1 MNETNTNLITS
12 VKDALTEAIKTI
24 ATAQKALLN
33 QANTEKANLL
43 ALLNEI
49 RGTRDT
55 ISIFGDVC
63 AEAGEALLDTAEF
76 CDGITDK
83 IFYVIDGNHDV
94 PVADYENFV
103 EFCDQCGKEIVVGD
117 EFGVEGGD
125 YTCAEC
131 AAALEAMSAEE
142 TADEDEDEESD
153 ASDEVVAE

>member
-24 ATAQKALLN
+24 ATVQKTLLN

-49 RGTRDT
+49 RGTRET
-55 ISIFGDVC
+55 ISVFGSVC
-63 AEAGEALLDTAEF
+63 AETGEALLDTAEF

-83 IFYVIDGNHDV
+83 IFYVLDGNQDV
-94 PVADYENFV
+94 PAASYESFV

-117 EFGVEGGD
+117 KYDVEGGD

-131 AAALEAMSAEE
+131 AAALEAMFAEK
-142 TADEDEDEESD
+142 AADEDEESD